1 MALKRLSESNDRKK
15 LASDTQTDVW
25 KLKLSKGQ
33 FHAEISISISIS
45 LFQHMSDARA
55 AIKYVLVRS

>member
-33 FHAEISISISIS
+33 FHAEISIS

-55 AIKYVLVRS
+55 AIKYVLVRR